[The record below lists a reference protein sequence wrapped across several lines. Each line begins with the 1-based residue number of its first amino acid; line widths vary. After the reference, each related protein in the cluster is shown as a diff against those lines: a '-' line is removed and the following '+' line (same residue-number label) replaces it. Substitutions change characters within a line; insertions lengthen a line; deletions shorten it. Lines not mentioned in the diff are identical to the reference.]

1 MAYSQLTED
10 LLNPVDTFG
19 FCDGVNERIQ
29 DGYNFRAKQVNTA
42 LLDAQEHVADIE
54 HRIELLTDLGSH
66 IPVIIKQ
73 LYEILEN
80 WSFVYHNMTS
90 SRSSLITNIS
100 VTVFVKDNI
109 MLMNE
114 TLADWVMQGR
124 NSLSYIK
131 QTVPEDAS
139 LLNYLDPL
147 IADFEKIELLG
158 GHLVDFNSY
167 IDQLLH
173 QQVELNNQVNDIEVD
188 ESKFHFEPIKL

>member
-19 FCDGVNERIQ
+19 FCDGINQRIQ
-29 DGYNFRAKQVNTA
+29 DGYNFRANQVNAA
-42 LLDAQEHVADIE
+42 LLGAQEHLADVENQID
-54 HRIELLTDLGSH
+54 LLSDLGSH
-66 IPVIIKQ
+66 LPVIIKQ

-90 SRSSLITNIS
+90 ARSSLVTNIS
-100 VTVFVKDNI
+100 VTVFVRDNLQ
-109 MLMNE
+109 LMNE

-124 NSLSYIK
+124 NSLSYMK
-131 QTVPEDAS
+131 ETVPEDAS

-147 IADFEKIELLG
+147 FADFEKIELLG
-158 GHLVDFNSY
+158 GHLVEFNSY

-173 QQVELNNQVNDIEVD
+173 QKVELNNQVNDIAVD
-188 ESKFHFEPIKL
+188 EGKIFVS